1 MPPPSIPPD
10 TTNSL
15 KTKTDEPWTVIKTI
29 TWSREYL
36 QGKGVSES
44 RLSAEI
50 LLSSVL
56 GLDRLG
62 LFLQFDRPLNP
73 TELAG
78 FKALLLRRAQNEPVA
93 YILGRKEFWSLSFAV
108 NPSVLIPR
116 PESELLVKEALA
128 LIQSDPSLKNTIE
141 LGTGSGA
148 IIISLVKTLLTIPA
162 EPGLM
167 AATDRSWPALKT
179 AEANARQHQVRRSV
193 SFLQGNWL
201 TPFAPHKKQIHLVIS
216 NPPYLTGEEI
226 RHLNPGIKN
235 YEPLQALDGGPDGL
249 SAIQEILAQARTI
262 LQPGGWVLLEI
273 GETQGSPV
281 LELARRNG
289 FDPALIRR
297 DYSGKDRVLK
307 GQFNG

>member
-1 MPPPSIPPD
+1 MGEA
-10 TTNSL
+10 THK
-15 KTKTDEPWTVIKTI
+15 KTEPLWTVLKTI

-36 QGKGVSES
+36 QGKGVPEP

-73 TELAG
+73 AELAA
-78 FKALLLRRAQNEPVA
+78 FKALLLRRAQHEPVA

-116 PESELLVKEALA
+116 PETELLVEEALA
-128 LIQSDPSLKNTIE
+128 LIQSNPSLKNTIE

-148 IIISLVKTLLTIPA
+148 VIISLVKTLLTTSA

-179 AEANARQHQVRRSV
+179 AEANARQHQVRQAV

-201 TPFAPHKKQIHLVIS
+201 TPFAPHKKKFQLVIS

-226 RHLNPGIKN
+226 RQLDPGIKH

-249 SAIQEILAQARTI
+249 TAIRELLGQARQI
-262 LQPGGWVLLEI
+262 LQPAGWLLLEI
-273 GETQGSPV
+273 GERQGPPV

-289 FDPALIRR
+289 FDPVTIRP
-297 DYSGKDRVLK
+297 DYAGKDRVLK

>member
-1 MPPPSIPPD
+1 MGEATHKKTEPLW
-10 TTNSL
+10 TVL
-15 KTKTDEPWTVIKTI
+15 KTV

-36 QGKGVSES
+36 RGKGVSDP

-50 LLSSVL
+50 LLGSVL

-73 TELAG
+73 AELAG
-78 FKALLLRRAQNEPVA
+78 FKALLLRRARNEPVA

-116 PESELLVKEALA
+116 PESELLVEEALA
-128 LIQSDPSLKNTIE
+128 LIQADPSLKNIIE
-141 LGTGSGA
+141 PGTGSGA
-148 IIISLVKTLLTIPA
+148 VIISLVKTLLATPV

-167 AATDRSWPALKT
+167 AASDWSWSALKT
-179 AEANARQHQVRRSV
+179 AEANARQHQVSQAV

-201 TPFAPHKKQIHLVIS
+201 TPFALHKKKIQLLIS
-216 NPPYLTGEEI
+216 NPPYLTREEI
-226 RHLNPGIKN
+226 RQLDPGIIN
-235 YEPLQALDGGPDGL
+235 YEPLNALDGGPDGL
-249 SAIQEILAQARTI
+249 TAIRELLGQARHI

-273 GETQGSPV
+273 GETQGPPA
-281 LELARRNG
+281 LELARHCG

-307 GQFNG
+307 GQLNG

>member
-1 MPPPSIPPD
+1 MGEATHKKTEPLW
-10 TTNSL
+10 TVL
-15 KTKTDEPWTVIKTI
+15 KTV

-36 QGKGVSES
+36 QGKGVSEP
-44 RLSAEI
+44 RLSAE
-50 LLSSVL
+50 LLLGSVL
-56 GLDRLG
+56 GLERLE

-73 TELAG
+73 AELG
-78 FKALLLRRAQNEPVA
+78 DFKALLLRRIQNEPVA

-116 PESELLVKEALA
+116 PETELLVEEALA
-128 LIQSDPSLKNTIE
+128 LKQSDPSLKNTIE

-148 IIISLVKTLLTIPA
+148 VIISLAKTLLNNTA

-167 AATDRSWPALKT
+167 AGTDRSWPALKT
-179 AEANARQHQVRRSV
+179 AETNARQHQVYQAV

-201 TPFAPHKKQIHLVIS
+201 TPFAPQKKEIQLLIS
-216 NPPYLTGEEI
+216 NPPYLTREEI
-226 RHLNPGIKN
+226 RQLDPGIKK
-235 YEPLQALDGGPDGL
+235 YEPLNALDGGPDGL
-249 SAIQEILAQARTI
+249 TAIREILGQARHI

-273 GETQGSPV
+273 GEEQGPPV

-289 FDPALIRR
+289 FDPAIIRP
-297 DYSGKDRVLK
+297 DYAGKDRVLK

>member
-1 MPPPSIPPD
+1 MGEA
-10 TTNSL
+10 TN
-15 KTKTDEPWTVIKTI
+15 KKTDQPWTVLKTI

-36 QGKGVSES
+36 QGKGVSEP
-44 RLSAEI
+44 RLSSE
-50 LLSSVL
+50 LLLGSVL

-73 TELAG
+73 AELAG

-116 PESELLVKEALA
+116 PETELLVEEALA

-148 IIISLVKTLLTIPA
+148 IIISLAKTLLTTPA
-162 EPGLM
+162 EPGFM

-179 AEANARQHQVRRSV
+179 AEANARQHQVRQAV

-201 TPFAPHKKQIHLVIS
+201 TPFAPHKKKIHLVIS
-216 NPPYLTGEEI
+216 NPPYLTREEI
-226 RHLNPGIKN
+226 RQLDPGIKN
-235 YEPLQALDGGPDGL
+235 YEPLKALDGGPDGL
-249 SAIQEILAQARTI
+249 TAIRELLDQAR
-262 LQPGGWVLLEI
+262 LSSNPAAGCSWR
-273 GETQGSPV
+273 SAKPR
-281 LELARRNG
+281 ARRCWN
-289 FDPALIRR
+289 
-297 DYSGKDRVLK
+297 
-307 GQFNG
+307 

>member
-1 MPPPSIPPD
+1 MGE
-10 TTNSL
+10 TT
-15 KTKTDEPWTVIKTI
+15 TKKADEPWTIIKTV

-36 QGKGVSES
+36 QGKGVSEP
-44 RLSAEI
+44 RLSAE
-50 LLSSVL
+50 LLLGSVL
-56 GLDRLG
+56 GLDRLE

-73 TELAG
+73 AELG
-78 FKALLLRRAQNEPVA
+78 DFKALLLRRIQNEPVA

-116 PESELLVKEALA
+116 PETELLVEEALA
-128 LIQSDPSLKNTIE
+128 LRQSDPSLKNTIE

-148 IIISLVKTLLTIPA
+148 VIISLAKTLLTNTA
-162 EPGLM
+162 EPGFM

-179 AEANARQHQVRRSV
+179 AEANARQHQVHQAV

-201 TPFAPHKKQIHLVIS
+201 TPFAPDKNKIQLLIS
-216 NPPYLTGEEI
+216 NPPYLTREEI
-226 RHLNPGIKN
+226 RQLDPGIKK
-235 YEPLQALDGGPDGL
+235 YEPLNALDGGPDGL
-249 SAIQEILAQARTI
+249 TAIRELLGQARHI

-273 GETQGSPV
+273 GERQGPPV

-289 FDPALIRR
+289 FDPAIIRP
-297 DYSGKDRVLK
+297 DYAGKDRVLK

>member
-1 MPPPSIPPD
+1 MGEA
-10 TTNSL
+10 THK
-15 KTKTDEPWTVIKTI
+15 KTEPLWTVLKTI

-36 QGKGVSES
+36 QGKGVAEP
-44 RLSAEI
+44 RLSAEL

-62 LFLQFDRPLNP
+62 MFLQFDRPLNP
-73 TELAG
+73 AELAG
-78 FKALLLRRAQNEPVA
+78 FKTLLLRRAQQEPVA

-116 PESELLVKEALA
+116 PETELLVEEALA
-128 LIQSDPSLKNTIE
+128 LIQSNPSLKNTVE

-148 IIISLVKTLLTIPA
+148 IIIALVKTLLTTPA

-179 AEANARQHQVRRSV
+179 AEANARQHQVRQAI

-201 TPFAPHKKQIHLVIS
+201 TPFTPHKKEIHLVIS
-216 NPPYLTGEEI
+216 NPPYLTGEEM
-226 RHLNPGIKN
+226 RNLEPGIKN

-249 SAIQEILAQARTI
+249 NAIRELLSQARAI

-273 GETQGSPV
+273 GETQGLPA
-281 LELARRNG
+281 LELAQRSG
-289 FDPALIRR
+289 FDPTLIRR

-307 GQFNG
+307 GQCHG

>member
-1 MPPPSIPPD
+1 MGD
-10 TTNSL
+10 TTN
-15 KTKTDEPWTVIKTI
+15 KKTDEPWTVIKTI

-36 QGKGVSES
+36 QGKGVAEP

-93 YILGRKEFWSLSFAV
+93 YILGRKEFWSLTFSV
-108 NPSVLIPR
+108 NPAVLIPR
-116 PESELLVKEALA
+116 PESELLVEEALT

-148 IIISLVKTLLTIPA
+148 VIISLVKTLLTTPA
-162 EPGLM
+162 KTGLM

-179 AEANARQHQVRRSV
+179 AEANARQHQVGQAI

-201 TPFAPHKKQIHLVIS
+201 APFAPHKKKIHLLIS

-226 RHLNPGIKN
+226 SNLNPGIKN

-249 SAIQEILAQARTI
+249 SAIRELLGQTRTI

-273 GETQGSPV
+273 GATQGPPV

-297 DYSGKDRVLK
+297 DYAGRDRVLK